1 MQPKRRGKTLR
12 TCIAELS
19 VTIKVQV
26 RNGRGVENTHGTV
39 QSDHTKYKWRGTEG
53 QNRGSNHNKI
63 AHVIEKELASVEEE
77 EKATFLQV
85 IVEILVDTPLPLED
99 VKEDKSELIFLRKE
113 IKELKLFHKE
123 KTYRI
128 GE

>member
-1 MQPKRRGKTLR
+1 M
-12 TCIAELS
+12 
-19 VTIKVQV
+19 IKVQV

-39 QSDHTKYKWRGTEG
+39 QSDHTKYPAGGKAFVDKWRGTEG
-53 QNRGSNHNKI
+53 QNRGSNHNEI
-63 AHVIEKELASVEEE
+63 AHVIKKELASLEEE
-77 EKATFLQV
+77 EKATFLQA

-99 VKEDKSELIFLRKE
+99 VKEDKSELISLRKE